1 MRRAVAALAL
11 AVAALGGY
19 ATSVAAQS
27 ADAPPRIAFLARADN
42 PVDALAASAVAGQL
56 GGVVLLTGS
65 DRLGDDARSALVAFA
80 PDLVVLAGGSVALTE
95 QVRAGVAELGLE
107 TRRVGGATRTATA
120 ALLVALLD
128 EFDPAF
134 LAVDGT
140 ARRADEAGRA
150 GIADRADAADVATT
164 AMTADRARVASSA
177 DTAGRAE
184 LATTA
189 LTADRAGEADSATRA
204 ELATTALTADRAGEA
219 DSAARA
225 GDADRVNGLQAS
237 DLSRVA
243 FTSDSEPL
251 TGELNDDVVL
261 STTITAPTAGFLVL
275 RGSAEMDNPGT
286 TDAVGCAVRVPDLPV
301 DQTDS
306 GAGLRL
312 GGNSDI
318 GHQGTCAT
326 SFVLEVPAG
335 EHTVALL
342 ATTNHSGSFV
352 RNRTLSVEFVPFGN
366 AGDPPG

>member
-1 MRRAVAALAL
+1 MPTSPRPMRRAVAALAL

-189 LTADRAGEADSATRA
+189 LTADRAGEADSA
-204 ELATTALTADRAGEA
+204 
-219 DSAARA
+219 ARA

-326 SFVLEVPAG
+326 SFVLEAPAG